1 MKGALFLMPKL
12 PLRIE
17 VVRSNSKA
25 LSSLSIESA
34 NSIVETLERHYT
46 DVIITNIDT
55 ESDLT
60 ALIARK
66 PDLAFLGMHYVR
78 SEAGLHPKIWIS
90 DSLEKNDIRHTGS
103 GKFSHRLGLNKHL
116 AKQRMIE
123 SGLQTSPFQI
133 IRRENEEIINEGKL
147 SFPLFVKPSNKGGG
161 QGIDEFSVVR
171 TVEELRAK
179 VATIH
184 NVHHA
189 DALVEEFLVGR
200 EFSIA
205 LIGNHHSQKLTA
217 MPIELIAAKDSNGER
232 MLSKVVKSSNTE
244 GVLEVTD
251 PAERL
256 RLKAF
261 AINVFHALGARDYGR
276 IDVRFDKFGVPH
288 FLEANL
294 IPSLIDGYG
303 SFPKAY
309 EMNLGLDYETMLMQI
324 VRLALNREPKKILL
338 FDN

>member
-1 MKGALFLMPKL
+1 MPKL
-12 PLRIE
+12 PLKIE
-17 VVRSNSKA
+17 VVRSNIKA
-25 LSSLSIESA
+25 LSSMSIESA
-34 NSIVETLERHYT
+34 TAIAATLQLHYT
-46 DVIITNIDT
+46 DVIVTNIDT
-55 ESDLT
+55 ESDLL
-60 ALIARK
+60 ALIERK
-66 PDLAFLGMHYVR
+66 PDLAFLGMHYIR
-78 SEAGLHPKIWIS
+78 SETGLQAKIWVS
-90 DSLEKNDIRHTGS
+90 DELEKAGIRHTGS

-133 IRRENEEIINEGKL
+133 IRRDNEEVINEGKL
-147 SFPLFVKPSNKGGG
+147 TFPLFVKPSNKGGG

-171 TVEELRAK
+171 SVTELREK
-179 VATIH
+179 VASIH
-184 NVHHA
+184 TVHNA

-200 EFSIA
+200 EFSVAIIA
-205 LIGNHHSQKLTA
+205 NHHSQKLTA
-217 MPIELIAAKDSNGER
+217 MPIELVAEKDSNGER
-232 MLSKVVKSSNTE
+232 MLSKVVKSSNAE

-251 PAERL
+251 AAERL
-256 RLKAF
+256 RLKSF

-338 FDN
+338 FDS

>member
-1 MKGALFLMPKL
+1 MPKL

-17 VVRSNSKA
+17 VVRSNLKS
-25 LSSLSIESA
+25 LSSMSLESA
-34 NSIVETLERHYT
+34 TAIVQTLQQHYQ
-46 DVIITNIDT
+46 DVILTNVNN
-55 ESDLT
+55 ESDLR
-60 ALIARK
+60 ALVERK
-66 PDLAFLGMHYVR
+66 PDLAFLGMHFVV
-78 SEAGLHPKIWIS
+78 SDEELHPKIWVS
-90 DSLEKNDIRHTGS
+90 DILEKNGIRHTGS
-103 GKFSHRLGLNKHL
+103 GKFSHRLAQNKHL

-133 IRRENEEIINEGKL
+133 IRRENKEVINEGKL

-184 NVHHA
+184 DIHET
-189 DALVEEFLVGR
+189 DALVEEYLVGR

-205 LIGNHHSQKLTA
+205 IIANHHSDILTA
-217 MPIELIAAKDSNGER
+217 MPIELVASKDSNGER
-232 MLSKVVKSSNTE
+232 MLSKSVKSSNE
-244 GVLEVTD
+244 EDVRAVTD
-251 PAERL
+251 PVERT
-256 RLKAF
+256 RLQSF
-261 AINVFHALGARDYGR
+261 AVSVFHALGARDYGR

-294 IPSLIDGYG
+294 IPSLINGYG

-324 VRLALNREPKKILL
+324 VRLALNREPKKILSL
-338 FDN
+338 DI

>member
-1 MKGALFLMPKL
+1 MPKL

-17 VVRSNSKA
+17 VIRSNTKA
-25 LSSLSIESA
+25 LSAMSLESA
-34 NSIVETLERHYT
+34 TGIIETLRRHYT
-46 DVIITNIDT
+46 DVVLTHIDN
-55 ESDLT
+55 EQDLNQ
-60 ALIARK
+60 LIERK
-66 PDLAFLGMHYVR
+66 PDLAFLGMPYVR
-78 SEAGLHPKIWIS
+78 SESGLHAKIWIS
-90 DSLEKNDIRHTGS
+90 DALEKNGIRHTGS

-147 SFPLFVKPSNKGGG
+147 TFPLFVKPSNKGGG

-179 VATIH
+179 VQTIH
-184 NVHHA
+184 ERHRA

-205 LIGNHHSQKLTA
+205 VIGNHHSEKLTA
-217 MPIELIAAKDSNGER
+217 MPIELVAVKDKNGER
-232 MLSKVVKSSNTE
+232 MLSKAVKSSNEE
-244 GVLEVTD
+244 GVLAVTD
-251 PAERL
+251 PLERQ
-256 RLKAF
+256 RLKTF

-324 VRLALNREPKKILL
+324 VRLALDRESKKIVLL
-338 FDN
+338 DS

>member
-1 MKGALFLMPKL
+1 MPKQQ
-12 PLRIE
+12 LRIE
-17 VVRSNSKA
+17 VIRSNMKG
-25 LSSLSIESA
+25 LSAMSIESA
-34 NSIVETLERHYT
+34 TMVVETLRRRYT

-55 ESDLT
+55 ESDLS

-66 PDLAFLGMHYVR
+66 PDLAFLGIYYVHSD
-78 SEAGLHPKIWIS
+78 SELQPKIWLS
-90 DSLEKNDIRHTGS
+90 DMLEKNGIHYTGS
-103 GKFSHRLGLNKHL
+103 SKFSHRLGLNKHL
-116 AKQRMIE
+116 AKQRIIE

-133 IRRENEEIINEGKL
+133 IRLENEEIINEGTL
-147 SFPLFVKPSNKGGG
+147 SFPLFVKPTNKGGG

-179 VATIH
+179 VASVH
-184 NVHHA
+184 NVHST

-205 LIGNHHSQKLTA
+205 VIGNHHSDTLTA
-217 MPIELIAAKDSNGER
+217 MPIELVASKDNNGDQ
-232 MLSKVVKSSNTE
+232 MLSKTVKSSNSE
-244 GVLEVTD
+244 AVLEVTD
-251 PAERL
+251 AGERS
-256 RLKAF
+256 RLKVF
-261 AINVFHALGARDYGR
+261 AINAFRALGAQDYGR

-309 EMNLGLDYETMLMQI
+309 ELNLGLNYETMLMQI
-324 VRLALNREPKKILL
+324 VQLAVDREPKKIFL
-338 FDN
+338 FEK

>member
-1 MKGALFLMPKL
+1 MPKL

-17 VVRSNSKA
+17 VVRSNLKS
-25 LSSLSIESA
+25 LSSMSLESA
-34 NSIVETLERHYT
+34 TAIVATLERHYL
-46 DVIITNIDT
+46 DVVLTNIDT

-66 PDLAFLGMHYVR
+66 PNLAFLGMNYVH
-78 SEAGLHPKIWIS
+78 SDDEFHAKIWIS
-90 DSLEKNDIRHTGS
+90 DMLEKNNIHYTGS

-133 IRRENEEIINEGKL
+133 IRRDNEEFINEGTL
-147 SFPLFVKPSNKGGG
+147 AFPLFVKPSNKGGG

-171 TVEELRAK
+171 TVEELRTK
-179 VATIH
+179 VASIH
-184 NVHHA
+184 NEHNA
-189 DALVEEFLVGR
+189 DALIEEFLVGR
-200 EFSIA
+200 EFSIG
-205 LIGNHHSQKLTA
+205 IITNQHTQELTA
-217 MPIELIAAKDSNGER
+217 MPIELVAVKDSNGER
-232 MLSKVVKSSNTE
+232 MLSKVVKSSNAE
-244 GVLEVTD
+244 GVLAVTN
-251 PAERL
+251 PVERE

-276 IDVRFDKFGVPH
+276 IDVRFDQFGVPH

-309 EMNLGLDYETMLMQI
+309 EMNLGLDYETMLVQI
-324 VRLALNREPKKILL
+324 VRLALEREPKKILL

>member
-1 MKGALFLMPKL
+1 MPKL

-17 VVRSNSKA
+17 VIRSNIKA
-25 LSSLSIESA
+25 LSSMSLESA
-34 NSIVETLERHYT
+34 DAIAETLLKHYS
-46 DVIITNIDT
+46 DVTVTNVDT
-55 ESDLT
+55 ELDLI

-66 PDLAFLGMHYVR
+66 PDLAFLGMNFVR
-78 SEAGLHPKIWIS
+78 TNDELNAKIWVS
-90 DSLEKNDIRHTGS
+90 DMLEKNGIRHTGS

-133 IRRENEEIINEGKL
+133 IRRENEEVINEGKL
-147 SFPLFVKPSNKGGG
+147 TFPLFVKPSNKGGG

-171 TVEELRAK
+171 TVEELRTK
-179 VATIH
+179 VASIH
-184 NVHHA
+184 ERHHA

-205 LIGNHHSQKLTA
+205 VIANHHSQKLTA
-217 MPIELIAAKDSNGER
+217 MPIELVASIDSNGER
-232 MLSKVVKSSNTE
+232 MLSKIVKSSNAE
-244 GVLEVTD
+244 SVIAVTD
-251 PAERL
+251 QIERS
-256 RLKAF
+256 RLQAF

-309 EMNLGLDYETMLMQI
+309 EMNLGLDYETMVMQI
-324 VRLALNREPKKILL
+324 VRLALDRSESAILKTA
-338 FDN
+338 